1 MPDRSGVRTPRK
13 VGNVWHRTIV
23 KPHTRGVAK
32 SPDPCNN
39 TFKRDNPAQLQRIM
53 LTGTALKET
62 VDALTAQGKTR
73 SEIAIA
79 CGYCTVEGNNT
90 KIHFTDFYMALL
102 EVKQDDDIEEETIE
116 AEDPDNQET
125 INQLLEDYSA
135 AAIEAFIELY
145 GEENVEH
152 FEDAYQGEFESG
164 AHFAESLVSDC
175 YCLDIPAF
183 VCIDWEATSDQ
194 LYYDY
199 SIEDGHVFCDNF

>member
-1 MPDRSGVRTPRK
+1 
-13 VGNVWHRTIV
+13 
-23 KPHTRGVAK
+23 
-32 SPDPCNN
+32 
-39 TFKRDNPAQLQRIM
+39 M

-62 VDALTAQGKTR
+62 VAAMQAEGKTR

-102 EVKQDDDIEEETIE
+102 EVKQVDDIEEETIE
-116 AEDPDNQET
+116 AEDPNNQEA
-125 INQLLEDYSA
+125 IDAALENYSA
-135 AAIEAFIELY
+135 DAVAAFIELY

-152 FEDAYQGEFESG
+152 FEDAYQGEYESG
-164 AHFAESLVSDC
+164 AHYAESLVSDC
-175 YCLDIPAF
+175 YCVDIPGF
-183 VCIDWEATSDQ
+183 VVIDWEATWDQ

>member
-1 MPDRSGVRTPRK
+1 
-13 VGNVWHRTIV
+13 
-23 KPHTRGVAK
+23 
-32 SPDPCNN
+32 
-39 TFKRDNPAQLQRIM
+39 M
-53 LTGTALKET
+53 LTGIALKET

-102 EVKQDDDIEEETIE
+102 EVKQVDDTEEETIE

-125 INQLLEDYSA
+125 INELLEDYDA

-145 GEENVEH
+145 GEENVGS
-152 FEDAYQGEFESG
+152 FEDAYQGEYESG
-164 AHFAESLVSDC
+164 AHYAESLVSDC
-175 YCLDIPAF
+175 YCVDIPGF
-183 VCIDWEATSDQ
+183 VVIDWEATWDQ

>member
-1 MPDRSGVRTPRK
+1 
-13 VGNVWHRTIV
+13 
-23 KPHTRGVAK
+23 
-32 SPDPCNN
+32 
-39 TFKRDNPAQLQRIM
+39 M

-102 EVKQDDDIEEETIE
+102 EVKQVDDTEEETIE
-116 AEDPDNQET
+116 AEDPDNQEA
-125 INQLLEDYSA
+125 INAALENYSA
-135 AAIEAFIELY
+135 EAVAAFIELY

-152 FEDAYQGEFESG
+152 FEDAYQGEYESG
-164 AHFAESLVSDC
+164 AHYAESLVSDC
-175 YCLDIPAF
+175 YCVDIPAF
-183 VCIDWEATSDQ
+183 VVIDWEATWDG

>member
-1 MPDRSGVRTPRK
+1 
-13 VGNVWHRTIV
+13 
-23 KPHTRGVAK
+23 
-32 SPDPCNN
+32 
-39 TFKRDNPAQLQRIM
+39 M
-53 LTGTALKET
+53 LTGITLKET

-102 EVKQDDDIEEETIE
+102 EAKNALLNDIEEETIE
-116 AEDPDNQET
+116 AEDPDNQEA
-125 INQLLEDYSA
+125 INAALENYSA
-135 AAIEAFIELY
+135 DAVAAFIELY

-152 FEDAYQGEFESG
+152 FEDAYQGEYESG
-164 AHFAESLVSDC
+164 AHYAESLVSDC
-175 YCLDIPAF
+175 YCVDIPGF
-183 VCIDWEATSDQ
+183 VVIDWEATWDQ

>member
-1 MPDRSGVRTPRK
+1 
-13 VGNVWHRTIV
+13 
-23 KPHTRGVAK
+23 
-32 SPDPCNN
+32 
-39 TFKRDNPAQLQRIM
+39 M

-62 VDALTAQGKTR
+62 VAAMQAEGKTR

-102 EVKQDDDIEEETIE
+102 EAKNALLNDIEEETIE
-116 AEDPDNQET
+116 AEDPDNQEA
-125 INQLLEDYSA
+125 INAALENYSA
-135 AAIEAFIELY
+135 DAVAAFIELY

-152 FEDAYQGEFESG
+152 FEDAYQGEYESG
-164 AHFAESLVSDC
+164 AHYAESLVSDC
-175 YCLDIPAF
+175 YCVDIPGF
-183 VCIDWEATSDQ
+183 VVIDWEATWDQ

>member
-1 MPDRSGVRTPRK
+1 
-13 VGNVWHRTIV
+13 
-23 KPHTRGVAK
+23 
-32 SPDPCNN
+32 
-39 TFKRDNPAQLQRIM
+39 M
-53 LTGTALKET
+53 LTGTTLLET
-62 VDALTAQGKTR
+62 FTAMAAEGKKP

-79 CGYCTVEGNNT
+79 CGYCTIEGNNT
-90 KIHFTDFYMALL
+90 KIHFTDFYTALL
-102 EVKQDDDIEEETIE
+102 EVKRLDDTEEETIE
-116 AEDPDNQET
+116 AEDPNNQET
-125 INQLLEDYSA
+125 INELLEDYDA

-183 VCIDWEATSDQ
+183 VCIDWEATWDQ